1 MEVGSRTDRSGQVRH
16 EAATENGSDTL
27 QNPREQ
33 VQLLDKGNN
42 DKHRT
47 VLDGTNVAT
56 EIKGI
61 VETNIEGI

>member
-16 EAATENGSDTL
+16 EAATEDGSNTL

-33 VQLLDKGNN
+33 VQLRDKGNN
-42 DKHRT
+42 EKHGT

-61 VETNIEGI
+61 VETNTEGV